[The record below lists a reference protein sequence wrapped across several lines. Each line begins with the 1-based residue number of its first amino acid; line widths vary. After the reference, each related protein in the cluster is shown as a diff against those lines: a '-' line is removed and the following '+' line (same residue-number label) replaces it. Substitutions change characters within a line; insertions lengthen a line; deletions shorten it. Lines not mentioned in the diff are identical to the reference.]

1 MIVCKV
7 VGSIV
12 VTRKTDSL
20 KGKKLLV
27 VKEVNLRNLGVSGKP
42 LIAVDT
48 VGSGIGELVMVVSGS
63 SARQTKITN
72 NTPVDATIA
81 GIIDLV
87 ELEGNI
93 VFSKHD

>member
-1 MIVCKV
+1 M
-7 VGSIV
+7 
-12 VTRKTDSL
+12 TRKTDSL